1 MRIKGSP
8 PFSILLSAIAL
19 LAALLRLWGP
29 LADAQVRH
37 PDEFHFVYWPLYFFS
52 GDFNPQHTLTAFYPA
67 LHYYLLGLL
76 YFAYFLLQFWP
87 DGWSLAQFAAYHFF
101 WGDAALLEIARWTGA
116 AFAVGTVIWAGLL
129 GRRVAG
135 TAAGCMAAL
144 LVEDRPLRAP
154 LGARGIR

>member
-1 MRIKGSP
+1 
-8 PFSILLSAIAL
+8 
-19 LAALLRLWGP
+19 LRCWRPCCASGG
-29 LADAQVRH
+29 H
-37 PDEFHFVYWPLYFFS
+37 WPTRKYGIPTS
-52 GDFNPQHTLTAFYPA
+52 STSSTGFYPA